1 MQGMDLERLEKVAE
15 GLALVFYVLTL
26 TALVTG
32 LAGSVG
38 SAFVVF
44 VLGACAHVGR
54 AGLEEFVERRRGRE
68 GRLSVVA
75 PTGPAPGVSR
85 AGSGAPARAA
95 ARDLARAARA
105 GR

>member
-1 MQGMDLERLEKVAE
+1 MDLERLEQVAE
-15 GLALVFYVLTL
+15 GLALVFYVLML

-38 SAFVVF
+38 SAFVVL

-54 AGLEEFVERRRGRE
+54 AGLEDFAASRRERG

-75 PTGPAPGVSR
+75 PAGAAPGASR